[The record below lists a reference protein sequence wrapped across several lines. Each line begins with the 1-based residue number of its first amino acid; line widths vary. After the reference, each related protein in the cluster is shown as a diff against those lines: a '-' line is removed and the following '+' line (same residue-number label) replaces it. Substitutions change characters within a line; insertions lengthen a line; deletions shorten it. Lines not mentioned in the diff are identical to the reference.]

1 MFSFCPVIGKLNVSI
16 QHTCNKKRLPDNRK
30 NKNKKNYSSMN
41 EEAEMRKQEEN
52 LPESTSTS
60 VRPETIMTF
69 GDATC
74 KKNDSENEFDDE
86 MLADGKLYK

>member
-1 MFSFCPVIGKLNVSI
+1 
-16 QHTCNKKRLPDNRK
+16 
-30 NKNKKNYSSMN
+30 
-41 EEAEMRKQEEN
+41 MRKQED
-52 LPESTSTS
+52 LPKSTSTS
-60 VRPETIMTF
+60 VRSETIMTF

>member
-1 MFSFCPVIGKLNVSI
+1 
-16 QHTCNKKRLPDNRK
+16 
-30 NKNKKNYSSMN
+30 
-41 EEAEMRKQEEN
+41 MRKQED

-69 GDATC
+69 DGATC
-74 KKNDSENEFDDE
+74 KNNDSENEFDDE

>member
-1 MFSFCPVIGKLNVSI
+1 
-16 QHTCNKKRLPDNRK
+16 
-30 NKNKKNYSSMN
+30 MN